1 MILIIGVR
9 FRKSG
14 KVYYFAPNGLDI
26 KKGDH
31 VIVETARGIEYGL
44 VVLGQKEVTD
54 DKVVQPLKDVIRIAT
69 ESDYEIH
76 AENEEK
82 EKEAY
87 KICLEKIAK
96 HELQMKLIDC
106 EYTFDKNKLL
116 FYFTADG
123 RIDFREL
130 VKDLASIFR
139 TRIELRQ
146 IGVRDETK
154 LIGGIGIC
162 GRPLCCHT
170 YLSDFAPVSIK
181 MAKEQNLSLNPSK
194 ISGVCGR
201 LMCCLKNEEEAYE
214 YLNAKLPH
222 INEDVKTIDGYNGIV
237 QSVSVLKQLVKV
249 IITKDNDEK
258 EVREYHVDDLKF
270 EKSASRTSVSP
281 GQALPDEELD
291 ENALKELEQME
302 NLNSTTVNTSAY
314 SLVGKT
320 VKIEQTSGTGQV
332 TEMQGT
338 VDKVTIKNNKAY
350 VQVNGDLYSYDDI
363 SEVID
368 SSYLISQYIPKVSKQ
383 TVTYLHGAPQD
394 VVIKGVSLGSNGYQA
409 ASIGIGLIDSKGN
422 TTKVDASKLSYKDGV
437 LTIDKSAF
445 ASLDAGTY
453 TIGFVFDDAN
463 STVDASSVTLVVK
476 GIKETTGDNSSSD
489 KTDTDKSDND
499 SDGSTDTDNSTAKT
513 E

>member
-1 MILIIGVR
+1 MGLTAPVVN
-9 FRKSG
+9 G
-14 KVYYFAPNGLDI
+14 KVQISEDSQQTKERKTNDSLGKEDFLLLLVTQMQYQDPLEPTDN
-26 KKGDH
+26 
-31 VIVETARGIEYGL
+31 TEY
-44 VVLGQKEVTD
+44 VAQ
-54 DKVVQPLKDVIRIAT
+54 
-69 ESDYEIH
+69 
-76 AENEEK
+76 
-82 EKEAY
+82 
-87 KICLEKIAK
+87 
-96 HELQMKLIDC
+96 
-106 EYTFDKNKLL
+106 
-116 FYFTADG
+116 
-123 RIDFREL
+123 
-130 VKDLASIFR
+130 LAQFS
-139 TRIELRQ
+139 
-146 IGVRDETK
+146 
-154 LIGGIGIC
+154 
-162 GRPLCCHT
+162 
-170 YLSDFAPVSIK
+170 
-181 MAKEQNLSLNPSK
+181 
-194 ISGVCGR
+194 
-201 LMCCLKNEEEAYE
+201 
-214 YLNAKLPH
+214 
-222 INEDVKTIDGYNGIV
+222 
-237 QSVSVLKQLVKV
+237 
-249 IITKDNDEK
+249 
-258 EVREYHVDDLKF
+258 
-270 EKSASRTSVSP
+270 
-281 GQALPDEELD
+281 
-291 ENALKELEQME
+291 ELEQME

-350 VQVNGDLYSYDDI
+350 VQVNGNLYSYDDI

-445 ASLDAGTY
+445 ASLDAGIY

>member
-1 MILIIGVR
+1 MQYQDPLE
-9 FRKSG
+9 
-14 KVYYFAPNGLDI
+14 PTDN
-26 KKGDH
+26 
-31 VIVETARGIEYGL
+31 TEY
-44 VVLGQKEVTD
+44 VAQ
-54 DKVVQPLKDVIRIAT
+54 
-69 ESDYEIH
+69 
-76 AENEEK
+76 
-82 EKEAY
+82 
-87 KICLEKIAK
+87 
-96 HELQMKLIDC
+96 
-106 EYTFDKNKLL
+106 
-116 FYFTADG
+116 
-123 RIDFREL
+123 
-130 VKDLASIFR
+130 LAQFS
-139 TRIELRQ
+139 
-146 IGVRDETK
+146 
-154 LIGGIGIC
+154 
-162 GRPLCCHT
+162 
-170 YLSDFAPVSIK
+170 
-181 MAKEQNLSLNPSK
+181 
-194 ISGVCGR
+194 
-201 LMCCLKNEEEAYE
+201 
-214 YLNAKLPH
+214 
-222 INEDVKTIDGYNGIV
+222 
-237 QSVSVLKQLVKV
+237 
-249 IITKDNDEK
+249 
-258 EVREYHVDDLKF
+258 
-270 EKSASRTSVSP
+270 
-281 GQALPDEELD
+281 
-291 ENALKELEQME
+291 ELEQME

-350 VQVNGDLYSYDDI
+350 VQVNGNLYSYDDI

-394 VVIKGVSLGSNGYQA
+394 VVIKGVSL
-409 ASIGIGLIDSKGN
+409 GIGLIDSKGN

>member
-1 MILIIGVR
+1 MGLTAPVVN
-9 FRKSG
+9 G
-14 KVYYFAPNGLDI
+14 KVQISEDSQQTKERKTNDSLGKEDFLLLLVTQMQYQDPLEPTDN
-26 KKGDH
+26 
-31 VIVETARGIEYGL
+31 TEY
-44 VVLGQKEVTD
+44 VAQ
-54 DKVVQPLKDVIRIAT
+54 
-69 ESDYEIH
+69 
-76 AENEEK
+76 
-82 EKEAY
+82 
-87 KICLEKIAK
+87 
-96 HELQMKLIDC
+96 
-106 EYTFDKNKLL
+106 
-116 FYFTADG
+116 
-123 RIDFREL
+123 
-130 VKDLASIFR
+130 LAQFS
-139 TRIELRQ
+139 
-146 IGVRDETK
+146 
-154 LIGGIGIC
+154 
-162 GRPLCCHT
+162 
-170 YLSDFAPVSIK
+170 
-181 MAKEQNLSLNPSK
+181 
-194 ISGVCGR
+194 
-201 LMCCLKNEEEAYE
+201 
-214 YLNAKLPH
+214 
-222 INEDVKTIDGYNGIV
+222 
-237 QSVSVLKQLVKV
+237 
-249 IITKDNDEK
+249 
-258 EVREYHVDDLKF
+258 
-270 EKSASRTSVSP
+270 
-281 GQALPDEELD
+281 
-291 ENALKELEQME
+291 ELEQME

-350 VQVNGDLYSYDDI
+350 VQVNGNLYSYDDI

-445 ASLDAGTY
+445 ASLDAVTY

>member
-1 MILIIGVR
+1 MGLTAPVVN
-9 FRKSG
+9 G
-14 KVYYFAPNGLDI
+14 KVQISEDSQQTKERKTNDSLGKEDFLLLLVTQMQYQDPLEPTDN
-26 KKGDH
+26 
-31 VIVETARGIEYGL
+31 TEY
-44 VVLGQKEVTD
+44 VAQ
-54 DKVVQPLKDVIRIAT
+54 
-69 ESDYEIH
+69 
-76 AENEEK
+76 
-82 EKEAY
+82 
-87 KICLEKIAK
+87 
-96 HELQMKLIDC
+96 
-106 EYTFDKNKLL
+106 
-116 FYFTADG
+116 
-123 RIDFREL
+123 
-130 VKDLASIFR
+130 LAQFS
-139 TRIELRQ
+139 
-146 IGVRDETK
+146 
-154 LIGGIGIC
+154 
-162 GRPLCCHT
+162 
-170 YLSDFAPVSIK
+170 
-181 MAKEQNLSLNPSK
+181 
-194 ISGVCGR
+194 
-201 LMCCLKNEEEAYE
+201 
-214 YLNAKLPH
+214 
-222 INEDVKTIDGYNGIV
+222 
-237 QSVSVLKQLVKV
+237 
-249 IITKDNDEK
+249 
-258 EVREYHVDDLKF
+258 
-270 EKSASRTSVSP
+270 
-281 GQALPDEELD
+281 
-291 ENALKELEQME
+291 ELEQME

-350 VQVNGDLYSYDDI
+350 VQVNGNLYSYDDI

-437 LTIDKSAF
+437 LIIDKSAF

>member
-1 MILIIGVR
+1 MGLTAPVVN
-9 FRKSG
+9 G
-14 KVYYFAPNGLDI
+14 KVQISEDSQQTKERKTNDSLGKEDFLLLLVTQMQYQDPLEPTDN
-26 KKGDH
+26 
-31 VIVETARGIEYGL
+31 TEY
-44 VVLGQKEVTD
+44 VAQ
-54 DKVVQPLKDVIRIAT
+54 
-69 ESDYEIH
+69 
-76 AENEEK
+76 
-82 EKEAY
+82 
-87 KICLEKIAK
+87 
-96 HELQMKLIDC
+96 
-106 EYTFDKNKLL
+106 
-116 FYFTADG
+116 
-123 RIDFREL
+123 
-130 VKDLASIFR
+130 LAQFS
-139 TRIELRQ
+139 
-146 IGVRDETK
+146 
-154 LIGGIGIC
+154 
-162 GRPLCCHT
+162 
-170 YLSDFAPVSIK
+170 
-181 MAKEQNLSLNPSK
+181 
-194 ISGVCGR
+194 
-201 LMCCLKNEEEAYE
+201 
-214 YLNAKLPH
+214 
-222 INEDVKTIDGYNGIV
+222 
-237 QSVSVLKQLVKV
+237 
-249 IITKDNDEK
+249 
-258 EVREYHVDDLKF
+258 
-270 EKSASRTSVSP
+270 
-281 GQALPDEELD
+281 
-291 ENALKELEQME
+291 ELEQME

-338 VDKVTIKNNKAY
+338 VDKVTIQNNKAY
-350 VQVNGDLYSYDDI
+350 VQVNGNLYSYDDI

-445 ASLDAGTY
+445 AGLDAGTY

-476 GIKETTGDNSSSD
+476 GIKETTEDNSSSD

>member
-1 MILIIGVR
+1 M
-9 FRKSG
+9 
-14 KVYYFAPNGLDI
+14 GL
-26 KKGDH
+26 
-31 VIVETARGIEYGL
+31 T
-44 VVLGQKEVTD
+44 
-54 DKVVQPLKDVIRIAT
+54 
-69 ESDYEIH
+69 
-76 AENEEK
+76 
-82 EKEAY
+82 
-87 KICLEKIAK
+87 
-96 HELQMKLIDC
+96 
-106 EYTFDKNKLL
+106 
-116 FYFTADG
+116 
-123 RIDFREL
+123 
-130 VKDLASIFR
+130 
-139 TRIELRQ
+139 
-146 IGVRDETK
+146 
-154 LIGGIGIC
+154 
-162 GRPLCCHT
+162 
-170 YLSDFAPVSIK
+170 APVVNGQVQISEDSQQT
-181 MAKEQNLSLNPSK
+181 KERKTNDSLGKEDFLLLLVTQMQYQDPLEPTDNT
-194 ISGVCGR
+194 
-201 LMCCLKNEEEAYE
+201 E
-214 YLNAKLPH
+214 YVA
-222 INEDVKTIDGYNGIV
+222 
-237 QSVSVLKQLVKV
+237 QLAQ
-249 IITKDNDEK
+249 
-258 EVREYHVDDLKF
+258 F
-270 EKSASRTSVSP
+270 S
-281 GQALPDEELD
+281 
-291 ENALKELEQME
+291 ELEQME

-350 VQVNGDLYSYDDI
+350 VQVNGNLYSYDDI

-445 ASLDAGTY
+445 ASLDVGTY

>member
-1 MILIIGVR
+1 MGLTAPVVN
-9 FRKSG
+9 G
-14 KVYYFAPNGLDI
+14 KVQISEDSQQTKERKTNDSLGKEDFLLLLVTQMQYQDPLEPTDN
-26 KKGDH
+26 
-31 VIVETARGIEYGL
+31 TEY
-44 VVLGQKEVTD
+44 VAQ
-54 DKVVQPLKDVIRIAT
+54 
-69 ESDYEIH
+69 
-76 AENEEK
+76 
-82 EKEAY
+82 
-87 KICLEKIAK
+87 
-96 HELQMKLIDC
+96 
-106 EYTFDKNKLL
+106 
-116 FYFTADG
+116 
-123 RIDFREL
+123 
-130 VKDLASIFR
+130 LAQFS
-139 TRIELRQ
+139 
-146 IGVRDETK
+146 
-154 LIGGIGIC
+154 
-162 GRPLCCHT
+162 
-170 YLSDFAPVSIK
+170 
-181 MAKEQNLSLNPSK
+181 
-194 ISGVCGR
+194 
-201 LMCCLKNEEEAYE
+201 
-214 YLNAKLPH
+214 
-222 INEDVKTIDGYNGIV
+222 
-237 QSVSVLKQLVKV
+237 
-249 IITKDNDEK
+249 
-258 EVREYHVDDLKF
+258 
-270 EKSASRTSVSP
+270 
-281 GQALPDEELD
+281 
-291 ENALKELEQME
+291 ELEQME

-368 SSYLISQYIPKVSKQ
+368 SSYLISQYIPKVSEQ

-445 ASLDAGTY
+445 ASFDAGTY

-476 GIKETTGDNSSSD
+476 GIKETTEDNSSSD

>member
-1 MILIIGVR
+1 MGLTAPVVN
-9 FRKSG
+9 G
-14 KVYYFAPNGLDI
+14 KVQISEDSQQTKERKTNDSLGKEDFLLLLVTQMQYQDPLEPTDN
-26 KKGDH
+26 
-31 VIVETARGIEYGL
+31 TEY
-44 VVLGQKEVTD
+44 VAQ
-54 DKVVQPLKDVIRIAT
+54 
-69 ESDYEIH
+69 
-76 AENEEK
+76 
-82 EKEAY
+82 
-87 KICLEKIAK
+87 
-96 HELQMKLIDC
+96 
-106 EYTFDKNKLL
+106 
-116 FYFTADG
+116 
-123 RIDFREL
+123 
-130 VKDLASIFR
+130 LAQFS
-139 TRIELRQ
+139 
-146 IGVRDETK
+146 
-154 LIGGIGIC
+154 
-162 GRPLCCHT
+162 
-170 YLSDFAPVSIK
+170 
-181 MAKEQNLSLNPSK
+181 
-194 ISGVCGR
+194 
-201 LMCCLKNEEEAYE
+201 
-214 YLNAKLPH
+214 
-222 INEDVKTIDGYNGIV
+222 
-237 QSVSVLKQLVKV
+237 
-249 IITKDNDEK
+249 
-258 EVREYHVDDLKF
+258 
-270 EKSASRTSVSP
+270 
-281 GQALPDEELD
+281 
-291 ENALKELEQME
+291 ELEQME

-350 VQVNGDLYSYDDI
+350 VQVNGNLYSYDDI

-437 LTIDKSAF
+437 LPIDKSAF

>member
-1 MILIIGVR
+1 MGLTAPVVN
-9 FRKSG
+9 G
-14 KVYYFAPNGLDI
+14 KVQISEDSQQTKERKTNDSLGKEDFLLLLVTQMQYQDPLEPTDN
-26 KKGDH
+26 
-31 VIVETARGIEYGL
+31 TEY
-44 VVLGQKEVTD
+44 VAQ
-54 DKVVQPLKDVIRIAT
+54 
-69 ESDYEIH
+69 
-76 AENEEK
+76 
-82 EKEAY
+82 
-87 KICLEKIAK
+87 
-96 HELQMKLIDC
+96 
-106 EYTFDKNKLL
+106 
-116 FYFTADG
+116 
-123 RIDFREL
+123 
-130 VKDLASIFR
+130 LAQFS
-139 TRIELRQ
+139 
-146 IGVRDETK
+146 
-154 LIGGIGIC
+154 
-162 GRPLCCHT
+162 
-170 YLSDFAPVSIK
+170 
-181 MAKEQNLSLNPSK
+181 
-194 ISGVCGR
+194 
-201 LMCCLKNEEEAYE
+201 
-214 YLNAKLPH
+214 
-222 INEDVKTIDGYNGIV
+222 
-237 QSVSVLKQLVKV
+237 
-249 IITKDNDEK
+249 
-258 EVREYHVDDLKF
+258 
-270 EKSASRTSVSP
+270 
-281 GQALPDEELD
+281 
-291 ENALKELEQME
+291 ELEQME

-350 VQVNGDLYSYDDI
+350 VQVNGNLYSYDDI

-368 SSYLISQYIPKVSKQ
+368 SSYLISQYIPKVSEQ

-437 LTIDKSAF
+437 LTIEKSAF